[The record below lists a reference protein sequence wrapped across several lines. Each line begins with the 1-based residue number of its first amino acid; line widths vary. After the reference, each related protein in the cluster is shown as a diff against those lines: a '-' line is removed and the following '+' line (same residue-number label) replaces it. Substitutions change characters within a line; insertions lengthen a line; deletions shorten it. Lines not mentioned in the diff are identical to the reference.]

1 MDDLV
6 TTITAQAVDGYIDQA
21 ACIKATKD
29 MVSKFQHS
37 TLVSRSTR
45 KDLAKVLGAIKQVLA
60 AQQKNTPPP
69 EMELKLCSPLGI
81 KRQEVSDVTSHVCSD
96 ATLCGIPCQLYSL
109 PEQST
114 RVRKHTLLAAMGI
127 CARGDVIVRT
137 CKGEDLVT
145 LMDRLKEIKAR
156 KGH

>member
-29 MVSKFQHS
+29 MVAKFQHS

-60 AQQKNTPPP
+60 AQQKNTP
-69 EMELKLCSPLGI
+69 S
-81 KRQEVSDVTSHVCSD
+81 S
-96 ATLCGIPCQLYSL
+96 
-109 PEQST
+109 
-114 RVRKHTLLAAMGI
+114 
-127 CARGDVIVRT
+127 
-137 CKGEDLVT
+137 
-145 LMDRLKEIKAR
+145 
-156 KGH
+156 